1 MYRYQLNVAPGGG
14 QGWRFATLLLLSLL
28 LGCSLKGQVAQPFP
42 QRLPSR
48 ATTVLPDN
56 NPPNSDCDDAA
67 NSNLPECASSPGF
80 SPGVDR
86 LGRNPDNPVRSRA
99 LRGVPTGLDDQTS
112 PESRIRIPGPQ
123 YQEPEPPTEFQRY
136 VKASTGRMLP
146 IFGASLFDG
155 VPSTFAPVDRI
166 PVNPAHAVGP
176 GDELEVKVWGQI
188 NFSQRLVV
196 DREGAIYLPEVG
208 AVNLAGLTFSQVQPV
223 LKSAI
228 GRVYRNFDLSVNLGQ
243 LRTVQIFMVGQARR
257 PGSYTVSSLSTLLNA
272 LFATGGPS
280 SRGSLRHIQ
289 LKRGDKVISELDLY
303 SLLLDGDTSKDVPIQ
318 PGDIVFIPP
327 VGPQIAMSGSVSYPA
342 IYELKDTSN
351 DADSAL
357 GQLVA
362 FSGGLSPLAALQQA
376 VIERVQAGSSLNT
389 VDVTLDAPGLAT
401 KLRNGDIVKIQ
412 DVVERF
418 DNAVTL
424 RGNVAVPRRVP
435 WRDGM
440 TIRDLIPNKESL
452 LTRDYW
458 KERNELVVSR
468 SIDATRNPATGE
480 SGSQFDNVNSRP
492 DASGKAFTQVAV
504 QNARGD
510 QSLASAQSNST
521 GLTVRKFDI
530 RNQVQQ
536 AAPDIDW
543 DYAVVERLEPST
555 LATRL
560 IPFNLGEVVLK
571 GNPDRDVALKPGD
584 VVTIFSKADI
594 AVPLERRTKF
604 VRVEGEVEHAGVYS
618 LEPGETL
625 RALVK
630 QAGGITPGA
639 YLYGIQF
646 TREST
651 QREQQQRFSS
661 FLDSLEVQ
669 INQTAANQAGRVL
682 GADQAAITQ
691 TTLTSQRALV
701 QKLRETP
708 PTGRIVLDLDYK
720 SSNVDVLPEM
730 PLEDGDRIYIPNR
743 PSTVNVIGN
752 VNNQASFVYSQDLRL
767 GDYLQQAGGPSRF
780 ADRSHMFVIR
790 ADGSVLAKP
799 EGGSLFSRNIE
810 SQKLLPGDTLVV
822 PTFVNKVTFLRGLT
836 DWSQVIANFALGAAA
851 VNVLK

>member
-1 MYRYQLNVAPGGG
+1 M
-14 QGWRFATLLLLSLL
+14 
-28 LGCSLKGQVAQPFP
+28 
-42 QRLPSR
+42 
-48 ATTVLPDN
+48 
-56 NPPNSDCDDAA
+56 
-67 NSNLPECASSPGF
+67 
-80 SPGVDR
+80 
-86 LGRNPDNPVRSRA
+86 
-99 LRGVPTGLDDQTS
+99 
-112 PESRIRIPGPQ
+112 
-123 YQEPEPPTEFQRY
+123 
-136 VKASTGRMLP
+136 
-146 IFGASLFDG
+146 
-155 VPSTFAPVDRI
+155 
-166 PVNPAHAVGP
+166 NPAHVVGP

-196 DREGAIYLPEVG
+196 DRNGAVYLPEVG
-208 AVNLAGLTFSQVQPV
+208 AVNLAGLTFAQVEPV

-228 GRVYRNFDLSVNLGQ
+228 SRVYRNFDLSVNLGQ

-289 LKRGDKVISELDLY
+289 LKRGDKVVSELDLY
-303 SLLLDGDTSKDVPIQ
+303 SLLLNGDTSKDVPIQ

-327 VGPQIAMSGSVSYPA
+327 VGPQIALSGSVSYPA
-342 IYELKDTSN
+342 IYELKSASIGANSADT
-351 DADSAL
+351 DSTL
-357 GQLVA
+357 GQVIA

-376 VIERVQAGSSLNT
+376 VIERVQAGASLNT
-389 VDVTLDAPGLAT
+389 VDVSLDTAGLST
-401 KLRNGDIVKIQ
+401 KLRSGDIVKVQ

-458 KERNELVVSR
+458 KERNELVVARLNDAAENPSPAGNGNQLDNSNGSR
-468 SIDATRNPATGE
+468 R
-480 SGSQFDNVNSRP
+480 
-492 DASGKAFTQVAV
+492 AFTQVAA
-504 QNARGD
+504 QGTRGD
-510 QSLASAQSNST
+510 QSLASAQSNSN
-521 GLTVRKFDI
+521 GLTVRKFDV
-530 RNQVQQ
+530 RNQIQQ

-555 LATRL
+555 LSTRL
-560 IPFNLGEVVLK
+560 IPFHLGEVVLK
-571 GNPDRDVALKPGD
+571 GNPDRDVQLRPGD

-594 AVPLERRTKF
+594 SVPLQRRTKF
-604 VRVEGEVEHAGVYS
+604 VRVEGEVENAGVYS
-618 LEPGETL
+618 AEGGETL

-630 QAGGITPGA
+630 RAGGITPGA

-651 QREQQQRFSS
+651 QREQQQRFNS

-669 INQTAANQAGRVL
+669 INQTAANQAGRVT

-708 PTGRIVLDLDYK
+708 PTGRIVLDLDYT
-720 SSNVDVLPEM
+720 SSNVDALPEIQ
-730 PLEDGDRIYIPNR
+730 LEDGDHIYIPNR
-743 PSTVNVIGN
+743 PSTVNIIGN
-752 VNNQASFVYSQDLRL
+752 VSNQASFLYSQDSRL
-767 GDYLQQAGGPSRF
+767 GDYLEQAGGPSRF

-790 ADGSVLAKP
+790 ADGSVLSKP

-810 SQKLLPGDTLVV
+810 SLKLLPGDTLVV
-822 PTFVNKVTFLRGLT
+822 PTYVNKVTFLRGLT